1 MKIDGRFRRRTRW
14 PMARPRAAQ
23 RSPAVERAVRAA
35 EIREP
40 RLPPGFASWV
50 LGRVVAMLL
59 LVGVAALVYDCA
71 SSDRFEVRS
80 VRIQG
85 NVLLSSGEI
94 ESVAAVRGINIFW
107 LNRAQVAARLNGLP
121 LVQRVEVSATLPD
134 TLDIKVIER
143 QPVGFWTS
151 GDQSFLVDSE
161 GVILKAV
168 DESTAQARVCAGQP
182 CDPRLATLPSVS
194 DTEREPL
201 IAGSRVD
208 ANALTSTSRLESL
221 LPGVGIQPVGF
232 EWSRQAGLEVSTRE
246 GWRARF
252 DQAADL
258 DRQVSALRAVR
269 DQLTRTRTTAEL
281 IDVRFGDRP
290 YFR

>member
-1 MKIDGRFRRRTRW
+1 
-14 PMARPRAAQ
+14 MARPRAPQ
-23 RSPAVERAVRAA
+23 RHSPAVERAVRAA
-35 EIREP
+35 ELREP
-40 RLPPGFASWV
+40 LLPPGFAGWV
-50 LGRVVAMLL
+50 LERVLAMLL
-59 LVGVAALVYDCA
+59 LVSVAALVYDCA

-94 ESVAAVRGINIFW
+94 ESVASVHGINIFW
-107 LNRAQVAARLNGLP
+107 LNRAQVAARLNSLP
-121 LVQRVEVSATLPD
+121 LVQRVDVSATLPD
-134 TLDIKVIER
+134 TLDITVVER

-151 GDQSFLVDSE
+151 GDQSYLVDSE

-194 DTEREPL
+194 DTERQPL
-201 IAGSRVD
+201 MAGSRVD
-208 ANALTSTSRLESL
+208 AHALISTSRLESL
-221 LPGVGIQPVGF
+221 LPSVGIQPVAF
-232 EWSRQAGLEVSTRE
+232 AWSRQVGLEVSTRE

-252 DQAADL
+252 DQATNL
-258 DRQVSALRAVR
+258 ERQVSALRAVR
-269 DQLTRTRTTAEL
+269 DELTRTRTTAEL